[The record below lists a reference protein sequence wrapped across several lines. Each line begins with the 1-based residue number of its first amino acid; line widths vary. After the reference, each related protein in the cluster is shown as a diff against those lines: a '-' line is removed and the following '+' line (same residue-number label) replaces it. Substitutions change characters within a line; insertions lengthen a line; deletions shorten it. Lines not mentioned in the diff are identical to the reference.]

1 MGGREAHGIYRTK
14 NCPSFDIDIGNCHD
28 CLFFTAS
35 FWRSGSA
42 DGSPDA
48 SANDIEV
55 LRHALGLDQP
65 LGVQYI
71 DYLKN
76 LFTGDLGRSYIQSRP
91 VAEIILQRFPY
102 TIQLAA
108 CALFL
113 SVAVGIPVGMLSAIY
128 RGKWVEKILM
138 PLILIGQSMPAFW
151 TGILL
156 IMLVSVHWH
165 WLPSSGVGG
174 FKSLIMPSVT
184 LASLSMAT
192 LARMTRSSFLEQL
205 GQDYVRTARS
215 KGAGVIRLI
224 GRHIL
229 RNAAI
234 PIITLV
240 GMETANLLGGAVIT
254 ETIFAWPGLGQL
266 MIQAINARDFPLVQA
281 IVLFISV
288 IYIVINLITDLVY
301 VMVDPRIKLG
311 KEASS

>member
-1 MGGREAHGIYRTK
+1 MAYIGRRIVQALISILGIAT
-14 NCPSFDIDIGNCHD
+14 IV
-28 CLFFTAS
+28 FFS
-35 FWRSGSA
+35 LHLSG
-42 DGSPDA
+42 DPVLLMVPPDA